1 MFHSIHVTEEN
12 LPVEA
17 NCWSVHN
24 VFYIL
29 VMFSKLKHLGKKG
42 RKSISLN
49 ETKIYALE
57 LKYALKNNPEV
68 KFQREQ
74 NKIQE
79 RILNTITDNCIVDCK
94 LMVSCRK

>member
-17 NCWSVHN
+17 NCWSVCN

-49 ETKIYALE
+49 ETKIYAPE
-57 LKYALKNNPEV
+57 LKYALK
-68 KFQREQ
+68 K
-74 NKIQE
+74 
-79 RILNTITDNCIVDCK
+79 
-94 LMVSCRK
+94 